1 MAIINIELNTDNR
14 EFTMNMDGQPM
25 TNFQS
30 VFIEVFSKNSD
41 GERDIF
47 FSIEEEVPLENGLVI
62 TRRMRLATPEEQEK
76 NNNSLV
82 VEEGS
87 KHEFGAK
94 AAIAIFEA
102 TRRNKKK
109 NE

>member
-1 MAIINIELNTDNR
+1 MAIINVSLDTDSR
-14 EFTMNMDGQPM
+14 EFTINMDGQPM

-30 VFIEVFSKNSD
+30 VFIEVFNNLD
-41 GERDIF
+41 GGRDIF
-47 FSIEEEVPLENGLVI
+47 LSIEEEVPLENGLVI

-82 VEEGS
+82 IEEGS
-87 KHEFGAK
+87 KHEFGAR